1 MTPFLLILNVLLFF
15 SVMLFLYKTLLGILR
30 RIVSAENVLDTVF
43 VLKMIKSL
51 SFVLGV
57 YSIRLIYLFKDD
69 LMGFI
74 NEWLF
79 MVVYADV
86 GLIGALLVISYF
98 YVKKVFI

>member
-1 MTPFLLILNVLLFF
+1 MTPFLLVLNVLLFF
-15 SVMLFLYKTLLGILR
+15 AVMLFLYKALLGILR

-43 VLKMIKSL
+43 ALKMVKSL

-57 YSIRLIYLFKDD
+57 YSIRLIYLNKDNI
-69 LMGFI
+69 MGFI

-86 GLIGALLVISYF
+86 GIIGALLVISYF